1 MLRASVLIQ
10 GHLTTTALRR
20 YLASPIFLLL
30 RHPELPTDPIRW
42 GAGVGIVVGAA
53 AVAGIRLI
61 FGRWTRALAWGMGL
75 GVAAGL
81 VTMLALGLGALRN
94 SLFLAVS
101 VGLISTGLG
110 FVFALLES
118 RSTLWTRRLLA
129 PLSILPIIT
138 PAFVLGL
145 AMIYMFG
152 RRGFVTHTLLG
163 LSTNVFFGPL
173 GVGVAQV
180 LAFTPIAYLVL
191 VGVIHSLDV
200 SLEEAARTLRAD
212 RWTLFRTILW
222 PLMRPGLANAI
233 LLVMIESLADFGNPL
248 LLGGGVPFLPTE
260 IFYAIEGR
268 FDQHEAAVYG
278 VVLLV
283 ITLTIFFLQR
293 YWLGRRSYVTVTGK
307 PSGGRPTPLPLAT
320 DLVLTGVFLLF
331 TAVAALLYG
340 SILFGSFVKLW
351 GIDNTF
357 TLKNYQDLMSH
368 GVPVL
373 FDTMRLSLLAAIPS
387 AGFGV
392 PDRLPHLRHRFFGR
406 TALEFS
412 AMLSYAIPGTVMGI
426 GYILA
431 FNAGA
436 LQLTGTGLII
446 ILAFIFRGM
455 PVGIR
460 SGVAAL
466 TQLDPSLEEASST
479 LKAGTATTLR
489 RVVIPLIRSA
499 IITGL
504 IYSFVRAM
512 TAVSQVIF
520 LVSPGHDL
528 VTVLILSWAEYGTIG
543 RGAALST
550 LLILVLAACILP
562 AQWLSRRRP
571 IGVTAGAVSR
581 APEGGRPCRDSAS
594 VRGSTVTHRWTRR
607 SAASPRRDTTA
618 WRSRGSPASSSRRES
633 GGPAQASPRPRS
645 GLTASCIV
653 PATRRDLAHP
663 DPAIRADAVGYV
675 MDCLR
680 FAAEIGA
687 PLDADAAPRARPRL
701 APARTRAEE
710 WAWSVAGDAGRR
722 PRGGAAAA
730 SRSASSP

>member
-1 MLRASVLIQ
+1 MIAYRRATIGWSLLTLGGFALLPWRRVGKAFFAWSWDQTGLAQAATSWPVAVVGAAALAGLLIGLAGQERPWGGRALLGTSVAGFTLGLGQLLLDGHAFGLGALFGLFGLLSLAGIGLARLGWIRGGAFVAAGILWSVALIVVFILFPLGSMLQASVIIQ
-10 GHLTTTALRR
+10 GQVTLAGLAR
-20 YLASPIFLLL
+20 YLTSPIFILL

-42 GAGVGIVVGAA
+42 GILTGVGV
-53 AVAGIRLI
+53 
-61 FGRWTRALAWGMGL
+61 
-75 GVAAGL
+75 GVAALLGL
-81 VTMLALGLGALRN
+81 WAKTRRGRLAAAWGAGLGLGAGILTMLGLGLGALRN

-101 VGLISTGLG
+101 VGVISTALG

-118 RSTLWTRRLLA
+118 RSRLPTRRLLG

-152 RRGFVTHTLLG
+152 RRGFITHSLLG
-163 LSTNVFFGPL
+163 LSTNAFFGPL

-191 VGVIHSLDV
+191 TGVVHSLDV

-222 PLMRPGLANAI
+222 PLTRPGLANAI

-248 LLGGGVPFLPTE
+248 ILGGGVPFLPTE

-278 VVLLV
+278 LVLLA
-283 ITLTIFFLQR
+283 ITLSIFFLQR

-307 PSGGRPTPLPLAT
+307 PSGGHPTPLPLAA
-320 DLVLTGVFLLF
+320 DLVLTAIFLGF
-331 TAVAALLYG
+331 AAVAALLYG

-351 GIDNTF
+351 GIDHTF
-357 TLKNYQDLMSH
+357 TLQNYRDLLSH
-368 GVPVL
+368 GIPVL
-373 FDTMRLSLLAAIPS
+373 LDTMRLSLLAAVPS
-387 AGFGV
+387 AGLG
-392 PDRLPHLRHRFFGR
+392 LLIAYLTLRHRFPGR

-431 FNAGA
+431 FNTGA
-436 LQLTGTGLII
+436 FQLTGTALII
-446 ILAFIFRGM
+446 VLAFIFRAM

-460 SGVAAL
+460 SGIAAL
-466 TQLDPSLEEASST
+466 TQLDPCLEEASST
-479 LKAGTATTLR
+479 LRAGTATTLW
-489 RVVIPLIRSA
+489 RVVVPLIRSA
-499 IITGL
+499 IVTGL

-520 LVSPGHDL
+520 LISPGHDL

-550 LLILVLAACILP
+550 LLILVLAVCILP
-562 AQWLSRRRP
+562 AHWL
-571 IGVTAGAVSR
+571 
-581 APEGGRPCRDSAS
+581 
-594 VRGSTVTHRWTRR
+594 
-607 SAASPRRDTTA
+607 
-618 WRSRGSPASSSRRES
+618 
-633 GGPAQASPRPRS
+633 
-645 GLTASCIV
+645 
-653 PATRRDLAHP
+653 
-663 DPAIRADAVGYV
+663 
-675 MDCLR
+675 
-680 FAAEIGA
+680 
-687 PLDADAAPRARPRL
+687 
-701 APARTRAEE
+701 
-710 WAWSVAGDAGRR
+710 GRR
-722 PRGGAAAA
+722 QTVGL
-730 SRSASSP
+730 SAVA

>member
-1 MLRASVLIQ
+1 MTPYRRETIFWAALTLGAFALLPWERVGKDFLAWSWSSTGLALAPTAWPLASAGLAAALAVAVGACGRGTRRAGVALLAVSLAGAIAALYQFAAAGRAFGLGGLACLLGLLTLVGIGLAQAGFVRGGAFVAATILWTAGLIVIFILFPLLSMLKASVIIQ
-10 GHLTTTALRR
+10 GQLTTAGLRR
-20 YLASPIFLLL
+20 YLTSPIFLLL

-42 GAGVGIVVGAA
+42 GTGLGIAVGAA
-53 AVAGIRLI
+53 ALIGVRVAC
-61 FGRWTRALAWGMGL
+61 GRWTRALVWGIGA
-75 GVAAGL
+75 GSAAGVL
-81 VTMLALGLGALRN
+81 TMLALGLGALRN

-110 FVFALLES
+110 FIFALLES

-129 PLSILPIIT
+129 PFSILPIIT

-163 LSTNVFFGPL
+163 LSTNIFFGPL

-268 FDQHEAAVYG
+268 FDQQEAAVYG
-278 VVLLV
+278 LVLLV
-283 ITLTIFFLQR
+283 ITLTIFLLQR

-320 DLVLTGVFLLF
+320 DVVLTGVFLLF

-351 GIDNTF
+351 GINNTF
-357 TLKNYQDLMSH
+357 TLQNYRDLMSH

-373 FDTMRLSLLAAIPS
+373 LDTMRLSLLAAIP
-387 AGFGV
+387 AAVLGF
-392 PDRLPHLRHRFFGR
+392 LIAYLTLRHRFVGR

-489 RVVIPLIRSA
+489 RVVLPLVRSA
-499 IITGL
+499 IITGF

-528 VTVLILSWAEYGTIG
+528 VTVLILSWVGYGTIG

-550 LLILVLAACILP
+550 LLIVVLAACILP
-562 AQWLSRRRP
+562 AQWLARRRT
-571 IGVTAGAVSR
+571 IGVTAGA
-581 APEGGRPCRDSAS
+581 
-594 VRGSTVTHRWTRR
+594 
-607 SAASPRRDTTA
+607 
-618 WRSRGSPASSSRRES
+618 
-633 GGPAQASPRPRS
+633 
-645 GLTASCIV
+645 
-653 PATRRDLAHP
+653 
-663 DPAIRADAVGYV
+663 
-675 MDCLR
+675 
-680 FAAEIGA
+680 
-687 PLDADAAPRARPRL
+687 
-701 APARTRAEE
+701 
-710 WAWSVAGDAGRR
+710 
-722 PRGGAAAA
+722 
-730 SRSASSP
+730 

>member
-1 MLRASVLIQ
+1 MIAYRRETILWASVTLAAFALLPWERVGKAFLAWSWSSTGFTRIPTAWPFMAVGLAVALTALVGTCSRGSRPAGGALLAVSTFGFLAALYQMASVGRAFGMGSVFCLLGLLTLAGIGLAQAGYVRGGAFVAAAILWTAGLVAAFILFPLLSMLQASVVMQ
-10 GHLTTTALRR
+10 GQLTTAGLRR
-20 YLASPIFLLL
+20 YLTSPIFLLL
-30 RHPELPTDPIRW
+30 RHPELTTDPIRW
-42 GAGVGIVVGAA
+42 GTGVGIMGGLAA
-53 AVAGIRLI
+53 LVAVRWYS
-61 FGRWTRALAWGMGL
+61 GRWARAVVWGIGL
-75 GVAAGL
+75 GPGIGIL
-81 VTMLALGLGALRN
+81 TMLALGLGALRN

-101 VGLISTGLG
+101 VGVISTGLG
-110 FVFALLES
+110 FIFALLES
-118 RSTLWTRRLLA
+118 RSTLGTRRLLA
-129 PLSILPIIT
+129 PFSILPIIT

-278 VVLLV
+278 LVLLA
-283 ITLTIFFLQR
+283 ITLTIFVLQR

-307 PSGGRPTPLPLAT
+307 PSGGRPTPLPLAI

-331 TAVAALLYG
+331 AGVAALLYG
-340 SILFGSFVKLW
+340 SVLFGSFVKLW

-357 TLKNYQDLMSH
+357 TLQNYRDLMSH

-373 FDTMRLSLLAAIPS
+373 LDTMRLSLLAAVPS
-387 AGFGV
+387 AALGF
-392 PDRLPHLRHRFFGR
+392 LIAYLTLRHRFIGR

-436 LQLTGTGLII
+436 LQLTGTALII

-466 TQLDPSLEEASST
+466 TQLDVSLEEASST

-489 RVVIPLIRSA
+489 RVVLPLVRSA
-499 IITGL
+499 LVTGF

-528 VTVLILSWAEYGTIG
+528 VTVLILSWVGYGTIG

-550 LLILVLAACILP
+550 LLIVMLAACILP
-562 AQWLSRRRP
+562 AQWLGRRRS
-571 IGVTAGAVSR
+571 IDAAVS
-581 APEGGRPCRDSAS
+581 A
-594 VRGSTVTHRWTRR
+594 
-607 SAASPRRDTTA
+607 
-618 WRSRGSPASSSRRES
+618 
-633 GGPAQASPRPRS
+633 
-645 GLTASCIV
+645 
-653 PATRRDLAHP
+653 
-663 DPAIRADAVGYV
+663 
-675 MDCLR
+675 
-680 FAAEIGA
+680 
-687 PLDADAAPRARPRL
+687 
-701 APARTRAEE
+701 
-710 WAWSVAGDAGRR
+710 
-722 PRGGAAAA
+722 
-730 SRSASSP
+730 

>member
-1 MLRASVLIQ
+1 MLLFALAGTGGRVAGRLILALSGLGLLLGISHLLATGRAFGLGALISLAGLLSLAGIGLAQAGYVRGGAFVAGGILWSAALIVVFILFPLGTMLQAGIIIQ
-10 GHLTTTALRR
+10 GHLTLAGLAR
-20 YLASPIFLLL
+20 YLTSPIFLLL

-42 GAGVGIVVGAA
+42 GILAGTSVGILALAANWWRTRRVAIGLVWGGGLGCGAGVLV
-53 AVAGIRLI
+53 
-61 FGRWTRALAWGMGL
+61 ML
-75 GVAAGL
+75 G
-81 VTMLALGLGALRN
+81 LGLGALRN
-94 SLFLAVS
+94 SLFLAVI
-101 VGLISTGLG
+101 VGVVSTVLG
-110 FVFALLES
+110 FAFALLES
-118 RSTLWTRRLLA
+118 RSTLPTRRLLG
-129 PLSILPIIT
+129 PLSTLPIIT

-163 LSTNVFFGPL
+163 FSTNAFFGPL

-212 RWTLFRTILW
+212 RWTLFRTVLW
-222 PLMRPGLANAI
+222 PLTRPGLANAI

-268 FDQHEAAVYG
+268 FDQHEAAAYG
-278 VVLLV
+278 LVLLV

-307 PSGGRPTPLPLAT
+307 PSGGRPTPLPRAA
-320 DLVLTGVFLLF
+320 DFVLTGIFLLF
-331 TAVAALLYG
+331 AALAALLYG

-368 GVPVL
+368 GIPVL

-387 AGFGV
+387 AGLG
-392 PDRLPHLRHRFFGR
+392 LLIAYLTLRHRFFGR

-528 VTVLILSWAEYGTIG
+528 VTVLILSWAGYGTIG

-550 LLILVLAACILP
+550 LLIVVLAACILP
-562 AQWLSRRRP
+562 AQWLARRRS
-571 IGVTAGAVSR
+571 VDVVAGAS
-581 APEGGRPCRDSAS
+581 
-594 VRGSTVTHRWTRR
+594 
-607 SAASPRRDTTA
+607 
-618 WRSRGSPASSSRRES
+618 
-633 GGPAQASPRPRS
+633 
-645 GLTASCIV
+645 
-653 PATRRDLAHP
+653 
-663 DPAIRADAVGYV
+663 
-675 MDCLR
+675 
-680 FAAEIGA
+680 
-687 PLDADAAPRARPRL
+687 
-701 APARTRAEE
+701 
-710 WAWSVAGDAGRR
+710 
-722 PRGGAAAA
+722 
-730 SRSASSP
+730 

>member
-1 MLRASVLIQ
+1 MLQAGVVIQ
-10 GHLTTTALRR
+10 GHLTTAALRR
-20 YLASPIFLLL
+20 YLTSPIFLLL
-30 RHPELPTDPIRW
+30 RHPELTTDPIRW
-42 GAGVGIVVGAA
+42 GVGLGAA
-53 AVAGIRLI
+53 AGGVALLGARLVC
-61 FGRWTRALAWGMGL
+61 GRWARALVWGVGL
-75 GVAAGL
+75 GAAAGVL
-81 VTMLALGLGALRN
+81 TMLALGLGALRN
-94 SLFLAVS
+94 SLFLAVA
-101 VGLISTGLG
+101 VGVISTGLG

-118 RSTLWTRRLLA
+118 RSALWTRRLLA
-129 PLSILPIIT
+129 PFSILPIIT

-152 RRGFVTHTLLG
+152 RRGFITYTLFG

-278 VVLLV
+278 LVLLV
-283 ITLTIFFLQR
+283 ITLTIFVLQR

-307 PSGGRPTPLPLAT
+307 PSGGRPTPLPPAADLA
-320 DLVLTGVFLLF
+320 LTGVFLLF
-331 TAVAALLYG
+331 AAVTALLYG

-351 GIDNTF
+351 GINNTF
-357 TLKNYQDLMSH
+357 TLQNYQDLMSH

-373 FDTMRLSLLAAIPS
+373 LDTMQLSLLAAIPS
-387 AGFGV
+387 AVFGFLV
-392 PDRLPHLRHRFFGR
+392 AYLTLRHRFVGR

-412 AMLSYAIPGTVMGI
+412 ALLSYAIPGTVMGI

-446 ILAFIFRGM
+446 VLAFIFRGM

-489 RVVIPLIRSA
+489 RVVLPLVRSA
-499 IITGL
+499 LITGF

-528 VTVLILSWAEYGTIG
+528 VTVLILSWVGYGTIG

-550 LLILVLAACILP
+550 LLIVVLAACILP
-562 AQWLSRRRP
+562 AHWLANRQRFGR
-571 IGVTAGAVSR
+571 TAGM
-581 APEGGRPCRDSAS
+581 G
-594 VRGSTVTHRWTRR
+594 
-607 SAASPRRDTTA
+607 
-618 WRSRGSPASSSRRES
+618 
-633 GGPAQASPRPRS
+633 
-645 GLTASCIV
+645 
-653 PATRRDLAHP
+653 
-663 DPAIRADAVGYV
+663 
-675 MDCLR
+675 
-680 FAAEIGA
+680 
-687 PLDADAAPRARPRL
+687 
-701 APARTRAEE
+701 
-710 WAWSVAGDAGRR
+710 
-722 PRGGAAAA
+722 
-730 SRSASSP
+730 

>member
-1 MLRASVLIQ
+1 MTAYRRETIFWAALTLGAFALLPWERVGKAFLAWSWSATGLTLLPTAWSLLAVGLAAALAVPIGLCGQGKRSAGATLLVASTLGVLAGLYQLARAGRAFGLGGLVCLVGLLTLVGIGLAQAGYVRGGAFVAATILWTGGLVAIFILFPLLSMLQAGVVIQ
-10 GHLTTTALRR
+10 GHLTTAALRR
-20 YLASPIFLLL
+20 YLTSPIFLLL
-30 RHPELPTDPIRW
+30 RHPELTTDPIRW
-42 GAGVGIVVGAA
+42 GVGLGAA
-53 AVAGIRLI
+53 AGGVALFGARLVC
-61 FGRWTRALAWGMGL
+61 GRWARALVWGIGL
-75 GVAAGL
+75 GAAAGVL
-81 VTMLALGLGALRN
+81 TMLALGLGALRN
-94 SLFLAVS
+94 SLFLAVA
-101 VGLISTGLG
+101 VGVISTGLG

-129 PLSILPIIT
+129 PFSILPIIT

-152 RRGFVTHTLLG
+152 RRGFITYTLFG

-278 VVLLV
+278 LVLLV
-283 ITLTIFFLQR
+283 ITLTIFVLQR

-307 PSGGRPTPLPLAT
+307 PSAGRPTPLPPAADLA
-320 DLVLTGVFLLF
+320 LTGVFLLF
-331 TAVAALLYG
+331 AAVTALLYG

-351 GIDNTF
+351 GINNTF
-357 TLKNYQDLMSH
+357 TLQNYQDLMSH

-373 FDTMRLSLLAAIPS
+373 LDTMQLSLLAAIPS
-387 AGFGV
+387 AVFGFLV
-392 PDRLPHLRHRFFGR
+392 AYLTLRHRFVGR

-412 AMLSYAIPGTVMGI
+412 ALLSYAIPGTVMGI

-446 ILAFIFRGM
+446 VLAFIFRGM

-489 RVVIPLIRSA
+489 RVVLPLVRSA
-499 IITGL
+499 LITGF

-528 VTVLILSWAEYGTIG
+528 VTVLILSWVGYGTIG

-550 LLILVLAACILP
+550 LLIVVLAACILP
-562 AQWLSRRRP
+562 AHWLANRQRFGR
-571 IGVTAGAVSR
+571 TAGM
-581 APEGGRPCRDSAS
+581 G
-594 VRGSTVTHRWTRR
+594 
-607 SAASPRRDTTA
+607 
-618 WRSRGSPASSSRRES
+618 
-633 GGPAQASPRPRS
+633 
-645 GLTASCIV
+645 
-653 PATRRDLAHP
+653 
-663 DPAIRADAVGYV
+663 
-675 MDCLR
+675 
-680 FAAEIGA
+680 
-687 PLDADAAPRARPRL
+687 
-701 APARTRAEE
+701 
-710 WAWSVAGDAGRR
+710 
-722 PRGGAAAA
+722 
-730 SRSASSP
+730 

>member
-1 MLRASVLIQ
+1 MTAYRRETILWASLTLGAFALLPWERVGKAFLAWSWSSTALTRVSTAWPLVAVGLAAALAVLVGTWGRGGRTAGAMLLTVSTLGVLGALYQIATAGRAFGLGGFVCLLGLLTLVGIGLAQAGFVRGGAFVAAAILWTAGLIAIFILFPLLSMLQASVITK
-10 GHLTTTALRR
+10 GHLTTAGLQR
-20 YLASPIFLLL
+20 YLTSPIFLLL

-42 GAGVGIVVGAA
+42 GTGVGIVIGATA
-53 AVAGIRLI
+53 LVGIRL
-61 FGRWTRALAWGMGL
+61 FFARWTRALAWGIGL

-81 VTMLALGLGALRN
+81 LTMLALGLGALRN

-110 FVFALLES
+110 FIFALLES

-129 PLSILPIIT
+129 PFSILPIIT

-248 LLGGGVPFLPTE
+248 LLGGGAPFLPTE

-268 FDQHEAAVYG
+268 FDQQEAAVYG
-278 VVLLV
+278 LVLLV
-283 ITLTIFFLQR
+283 ITLTIFVLQR
-293 YWLGRRSYVTVTGK
+293 YWLGKRSYVTVTGK
-307 PSGGRPTPLPLAT
+307 PSGGRPTPLPLAA

-351 GIDNTF
+351 GINNAF
-357 TLKNYQDLMSH
+357 TLQNYRDLMSH

-373 FDTMRLSLLAAIPS
+373 FDTMRLSLMAAIPS
-387 AGFGV
+387 AVLGF
-392 PDRLPHLRHRFFGR
+392 LIAYLTLRHRFVGR

-412 AMLSYAIPGTVMGI
+412 AMLSYAIPGTVMGV

-431 FNAGA
+431 FNTGA
-436 LQLTGTGLII
+436 LQLTGSAAII
-446 ILAFIFRGM
+446 VLAFVFRGM

-460 SGVAAL
+460 SGIAAL
-466 TQLDPSLEEASST
+466 TQLDPCLEEASAT
-479 LKAGTATTLR
+479 LRGGTGVTLR
-489 RVVIPLIRSA
+489 RVVIPLVRSA
-499 IITGL
+499 LLTGL
-504 IYSFVRAM
+504 LYSFVRAM

-550 LLILVLAACILP
+550 LLIVVLAVCILP
-562 AQWLSRRRP
+562 AHWLGQRR
-571 IGVTAGAVSR
+571 A
-581 APEGGRPCRDSAS
+581 SA
-594 VRGSTVTHRWTRR
+594 
-607 SAASPRRDTTA
+607 
-618 WRSRGSPASSSRRES
+618 
-633 GGPAQASPRPRS
+633 GPALS
-645 GLTASCIV
+645 
-653 PATRRDLAHP
+653 
-663 DPAIRADAVGYV
+663 
-675 MDCLR
+675 
-680 FAAEIGA
+680 
-687 PLDADAAPRARPRL
+687 
-701 APARTRAEE
+701 
-710 WAWSVAGDAGRR
+710 
-722 PRGGAAAA
+722 
-730 SRSASSP
+730 

>member
-1 MLRASVLIQ
+1 MTAYRRETILWASLTLGAFALLPWERVGKAFLAWSWSSAALTRVPTAWPLFAVGLAAAFAVVVGACGGGSRSAGGGLLAVSTLGVLAALYQMATAGRAFGLGGFLCLLGLLTLAGIGLAQAGHVRGGAFVAGAILWTAGLVAVFIIFPLLSMLQASVIMQ
-10 GHLTTTALRR
+10 GQLTTAGLRR
-20 YLASPIFLLL
+20 YLTSPIFLLL
-30 RHPELPTDPIRW
+30 RHPELTTDPIRW
-42 GAGVGIVVGAA
+42 GTGTAITVGLAA
-53 AVAGIRLI
+53 FAGIGWLSRQ
-61 FGRWTRALAWGMGL
+61 WARALTWGMGL
-75 GVAAGL
+75 GVAIGL
-81 VTMLALGLGALRN
+81 LTMLALGLGALRN

-101 VGLISTGLG
+101 VGAISTGLG
-110 FVFALLES
+110 FIFALLES

-129 PLSILPIIT
+129 PFSILPIIT

-278 VVLLV
+278 LVLLA
-283 ITLTIFFLQR
+283 ITLTIFVLQR

-307 PSGGRPTPLPLAT
+307 PSGGRPTPLPLAI

-331 TAVAALLYG
+331 ASVAALLYG
-340 SILFGSFVKLW
+340 SVLFGSFVKLW

-357 TLKNYQDLMSH
+357 TLQNYRDLMSH

-373 FDTMRLSLLAAIPS
+373 LDTMRLSLLAAVPS
-387 AGFGV
+387 AALGF
-392 PDRLPHLRHRFFGR
+392 LIAYLTLRHRFIGR

-436 LQLTGTGLII
+436 LQLTGTALII

-466 TQLDPSLEEASST
+466 TQLDASLEEASST
-479 LKAGTATTLR
+479 LKAGTATTLW
-489 RVVIPLIRSA
+489 RVVLPLVRSA
-499 IITGL
+499 LVTGF

-528 VTVLILSWAEYGTIG
+528 VTVLILSWVGYGTIG

-550 LLILVLAACILP
+550 LLIVVLATCILP
-562 AQWLSRRRP
+562 AQWLARRRS
-571 IGVTAGAVSR
+571 IDAAVS
-581 APEGGRPCRDSAS
+581 A
-594 VRGSTVTHRWTRR
+594 
-607 SAASPRRDTTA
+607 
-618 WRSRGSPASSSRRES
+618 
-633 GGPAQASPRPRS
+633 
-645 GLTASCIV
+645 
-653 PATRRDLAHP
+653 
-663 DPAIRADAVGYV
+663 
-675 MDCLR
+675 
-680 FAAEIGA
+680 
-687 PLDADAAPRARPRL
+687 
-701 APARTRAEE
+701 
-710 WAWSVAGDAGRR
+710 
-722 PRGGAAAA
+722 
-730 SRSASSP
+730 

>member
-1 MLRASVLIQ
+1 
-10 GHLTTTALRR
+10 
-20 YLASPIFLLL
+20 
-30 RHPELPTDPIRW
+30 
-42 GAGVGIVVGAA
+42 
-53 AVAGIRLI
+53 
-61 FGRWTRALAWGMGL
+61 
-75 GVAAGL
+75 
-81 VTMLALGLGALRN
+81 MLALGLGALRN
-94 SLFLAVS
+94 SLFLAVI
-101 VGLISTGLG
+101 VGAISTSLG
-110 FVFALLES
+110 FAFALLES
-118 RSTLWTRRLLA
+118 RSRLWTRRLLG

-152 RRGFVTHTLLG
+152 RRGFITHTLLG
-163 LSTNVFFGPL
+163 LSTNAFFGPL

-191 VGVIHSLDV
+191 VGVIRSMDV
-200 SLEEAARTLRAD
+200 SLEEAAQTLRAG

-248 LLGGGVPFLPTE
+248 ILGGGAPFLPTE

-268 FDQHEAAVYG
+268 FDQREAATYG
-278 VVLLV
+278 LVLLL

-307 PSGGRPTPLPLAT
+307 PSGGQPTPLPLGV
-320 DLVLTGVFLLF
+320 DLLLTGVFLTFALL
-331 TAVAALLYG
+331 AALLYG
-340 SILFGSFVKLW
+340 SIFFGSFVKLW
-351 GIDNTF
+351 GIDHTF
-357 TLKNYQDLMSH
+357 TLKNYRDLLSH
-368 GVPVL
+368 GIPVL
-373 FDTMRLSLLAAIPS
+373 LDTMRLSALAAFPS
-387 AGFGV
+387 AGLGF
-392 PDRLPHLRHRFFGR
+392 LIAYLTLRHRFFGR

-436 LQLTGTGLII
+436 LQLTGTAAII
-446 ILAFIFRGM
+446 VLAFIFRGM

-460 SGVAAL
+460 SGIAAL
-466 TQLDPSLEEASST
+466 TQLDPSLEEASTT

-489 RVVIPLIRSA
+489 RVVVPLIRSA
-499 IITGL
+499 ILTGL

-562 AQWLSRRRP
+562 AHWLGRRRMV
-571 IGVTAGAVSR
+571 GV
-581 APEGGRPCRDSAS
+581 E
-594 VRGSTVTHRWTRR
+594 
-607 SAASPRRDTTA
+607 
-618 WRSRGSPASSSRRES
+618 
-633 GGPAQASPRPRS
+633 
-645 GLTASCIV
+645 
-653 PATRRDLAHP
+653 
-663 DPAIRADAVGYV
+663 
-675 MDCLR
+675 
-680 FAAEIGA
+680 
-687 PLDADAAPRARPRL
+687 
-701 APARTRAEE
+701 
-710 WAWSVAGDAGRR
+710 
-722 PRGGAAAA
+722 AAAT
-730 SRSASSP
+730 

>member
-1 MLRASVLIQ
+1 MSAYRRETVVWSLLTLGAFAVLPWERVGKAFFALSWPQTGLGQIPSHWSLALVGLAACLTIALAVGGSSSRRVGRLILALATLGILASLFQLLTAGRAFGLGAMVSLFGLLTLAGIGLAQAGYLRGGAFVGAGILWAAGLVILFILFPLITMLQASIVIQ
-10 GHLTTTALRR
+10 GHLTAAGLLR
-20 YLASPIFLLL
+20 YLRSPIFLLL
-30 RHPELPTDPIRW
+30 RHPELPLDPIRW
-42 GAGVGIVVGAA
+42 GADAGIVAGVLTLALCWRMTRRIAACLKWGVGVGVGA
-53 AVAGIRLI
+53 
-61 FGRWTRALAWGMGL
+61 GL
-75 GVAAGL
+75 L
-81 VTMLALGLGALRN
+81 TMLALGLGALRN
-94 SLFLAVS
+94 SLFLAVI
-101 VGLISTGLG
+101 VGAISTSLG
-110 FVFALLES
+110 FAFALLES
-118 RSTLWTRRLLA
+118 RSRLWTRHLLG

-152 RRGFVTHTLLG
+152 RRGFITHTLLG
-163 LSTNVFFGPL
+163 LSTNAFFGPL

-191 VGVIHSLDV
+191 VGVIRSMDV
-200 SLEEAARTLRAD
+200 SLEEAAQTLRAD

-268 FDQHEAAVYG
+268 FDQHEAATYG
-278 VVLLV
+278 LILLM

-307 PSGGRPTPLPLAT
+307 PSGAQPTPLPLGA
-320 DLVLTGVFLLF
+320 DLLLTGVFLAFAL
-331 TAVAALLYG
+331 VAMLLYG
-340 SILFGSFVKLW
+340 SIFFGSFVKLW
-351 GIDNTF
+351 GIDHTF
-357 TLKNYQDLMSH
+357 TLKNYRDLLSH

-373 FDTMRLSLLAAIPS
+373 LDTMRLSALAAFPS
-387 AGFGV
+387 AGLGF
-392 PDRLPHLRHRFFGR
+392 LIAYLTLRHRFFGR

-436 LQLTGTGLII
+436 LQLTGTGAII
-446 ILAFIFRGM
+446 VLAFIFRGM

-460 SGVAAL
+460 SGIAAL
-466 TQLDPSLEEASST
+466 SQLDPSLEEVSTT

-489 RVVIPLIRSA
+489 RVVVPLIRSA
-499 IITGL
+499 ILTGL

-562 AQWLSRRRP
+562 AHWLGRRREV
-571 IGVTAGAVSR
+571 GV
-581 APEGGRPCRDSAS
+581 E
-594 VRGSTVTHRWTRR
+594 
-607 SAASPRRDTTA
+607 
-618 WRSRGSPASSSRRES
+618 
-633 GGPAQASPRPRS
+633 
-645 GLTASCIV
+645 
-653 PATRRDLAHP
+653 
-663 DPAIRADAVGYV
+663 
-675 MDCLR
+675 
-680 FAAEIGA
+680 
-687 PLDADAAPRARPRL
+687 
-701 APARTRAEE
+701 
-710 WAWSVAGDAGRR
+710 
-722 PRGGAAAA
+722 AAAI
-730 SRSASSP
+730 

>member
-1 MLRASVLIQ
+1 MSAYRRETIAWSLLTLGGFALLPWERVGKAFLALSWSRTALGQVSSHWPLAVVGVAACLAIALALGGAASRGTGRMILALSVLGLLAGLIQLFTTGRAFGLGAMASLFGLLSLAGIGLAQAGFLRGGAFVGAGVLWAAGLVTVFILFPLLTMLQASVVIQ
-10 GHLTTTALRR
+10 GSLTASGLLR
-20 YLASPIFLLL
+20 YLRSPIFLLL
-30 RHPELPTDPIRW
+30 RHPELPMDPLRWGTGLGVAAGLTSAAMVWGITRHVGRCLRW
-42 GAGVGIVVGAA
+42 GAGVGIG
-53 AVAGIRLI
+53 
-61 FGRWTRALAWGMGL
+61 
-75 GVAAGL
+75 AGL
-81 VTMLALGLGALRN
+81 LTLLALSLGALRN
-94 SLFLAVS
+94 SLFLAIL
-101 VGLISTGLG
+101 VGVVSTGLG
-110 FVFALLES
+110 FAFALLES
-118 RSTLWTRRLLA
+118 RSRLWTRHLLG

-152 RRGFVTHTLLG
+152 RRGFITHTLLG
-163 LSTNVFFGPL
+163 LSTNAFFGPL
-173 GVGVAQV
+173 GVGVAQI

-191 VGVIHSLDV
+191 VGVIHAMDV
-200 SLEEAARTLRAD
+200 SLEEAAQTLRAD

-222 PLMRPGLANAI
+222 PLMRPGLANAM

-248 LLGGGVPFLPTE
+248 LLGGGTPFLPTE

-268 FDQHEAAVYG
+268 FDQHEAATYG
-278 VVLLV
+278 LVLLA
-283 ITLTIFFLQR
+283 ITLNIFILQR

-307 PSGGRPTPLPLAT
+307 PSGGRPTPLPLAP
-320 DLVLTGVFLLF
+320 DLVLTGLFLLF
-331 TAVAALLYG
+331 ASVAALLYG
-340 SILFGSFVKLW
+340 SILFGGFVKLW
-351 GIDNTF
+351 GIDHTF
-357 TLKNYQDLMSH
+357 TLQNYRDLMSH

-373 FDTMRLSLLAAIPS
+373 LDTMRLSALAAFPS
-387 AGFGV
+387 AGLGF
-392 PDRLPHLRHRFFGR
+392 LIAYLTLRHRFVGR

-436 LQLTGTGLII
+436 LHLTGTAAII
-446 ILAFIFRGM
+446 VLAFIFRGM

-466 TQLDPSLEEASST
+466 AQLDPALEEVSAT

-489 RVVIPLIRSA
+489 RVVVPLIRSA

-562 AQWLSRRRP
+562 THWLGRRRL
-571 IGVTAGAVSR
+571 
-581 APEGGRPCRDSAS
+581 
-594 VRGSTVTHRWTRR
+594 VRV
-607 SAASPRRDTTA
+607 
-618 WRSRGSPASSSRRES
+618 E
-633 GGPAQASPRPRS
+633 
-645 GLTASCIV
+645 
-653 PATRRDLAHP
+653 
-663 DPAIRADAVGYV
+663 
-675 MDCLR
+675 
-680 FAAEIGA
+680 
-687 PLDADAAPRARPRL
+687 
-701 APARTRAEE
+701 APAN
-710 WAWSVAGDAGRR
+710 
-722 PRGGAAAA
+722 
-730 SRSASSP
+730 

>member
-1 MLRASVLIQ
+1 MTTYRRETIAWGLLTLGGFACLPWARIGKAFFAFAWQETGLGQTPTQWPLAGVGLAALLALLVALGRVSDRVAGRLILALSGLGFVLGLSHLIMTGRAFGLGGLVSLCGLLTLAGIGLAQAGYVRGGPFVAAAILWSAGLIVAFILFPLLSMLQAGIIIQ
-10 GHLTTTALRR
+10 GQLSTAALRR
-20 YLASPIFLLL
+20 YLTSPIFLLL
-30 RHPELPTDPIRW
+30 RHPQLPTDPIRW
-42 GAGVGIVVGAA
+42 GVGVGALVGAGTLLG
-53 AVAGIRLI
+53 VRLA
-61 FGRWTRALAWGMGL
+61 FGRWMRALTWGIGL
-75 GVAAGL
+75 GVAACL
-81 VTMLALGLGALRN
+81 LTILALGLGALRN

-101 VGLISTGLG
+101 VGVISTGLG
-110 FVFALLES
+110 FTFALLES

-163 LSTNVFFGPL
+163 LSTNAFFGPL

-200 SLEEAARTLRAD
+200 SLEEAAQTLRAD

-248 LLGGGVPFLPTE
+248 ILGGGVPFLPTE

-278 VVLLV
+278 LVLLT

-307 PSGGRPTPLPLAT
+307 PSGGHPTSLPLAA
-320 DLVLTGVFLLF
+320 DLALTGVFLCF

-357 TLKNYQDLMSH
+357 TLKNYQDLVSH
-368 GVPVL
+368 GIPVL
-373 FDTMRLSLLAAIPS
+373 LDTMRLSVLAAFPS
-387 AGFGV
+387 AGLGFV
-392 PDRLPHLRHRFFGR
+392 IAYLTLRHRFVGR
-406 TALEFS
+406 TTLEFS

-431 FNAGA
+431 FNRGA
-436 LQLTGTGLII
+436 FQLTGTAAII
-446 ILAFIFRGM
+446 VLAFIFRAM

-460 SGVAAL
+460 SGIAAL
-466 TQLDPSLEEASST
+466 SQLDPSLEEVSAT

-499 IITGL
+499 LLTGL

-528 VTVLILSWAEYGTIG
+528 VTVQILSWVEYGTIG

-550 LLILVLAACILP
+550 LLILVLAVCILP
-562 AQWLSRRRP
+562 AHWLGRRS
-571 IGVTAGAVSR
+571 AVSR
-581 APEGGRPCRDSAS
+581 
-594 VRGSTVTHRWTRR
+594 
-607 SAASPRRDTTA
+607 
-618 WRSRGSPASSSRRES
+618 
-633 GGPAQASPRPRS
+633 
-645 GLTASCIV
+645 
-653 PATRRDLAHP
+653 LAG
-663 DPAIRADAVGYV
+663 V
-675 MDCLR
+675 
-680 FAAEIGA
+680 
-687 PLDADAAPRARPRL
+687 
-701 APARTRAEE
+701 
-710 WAWSVAGDAGRR
+710 
-722 PRGGAAAA
+722 
-730 SRSASSP
+730 

>member
-1 MLRASVLIQ
+1 MTAYRRETILWASLTLGAFVLLPWERVGKAFLAWSWSSTALTRVPTARPLVAVGLAAAISVLVGTWGRGSRMAGGTLLAVSTLGVLAALYQMATAGRAFGLGGFVCLLGLLTLAGIGLAQAGYVRGGAFVAAVILWTAGLIAIFILFPLLSMLQASVITQ
-10 GHLTTTALRR
+10 GHLTTAGLQR
-20 YLASPIFLLL
+20 YLTSPIFLLL

-42 GAGVGIVVGAA
+42 GTGVGIVVGATA
-53 AVAGIRLI
+53 LVGIRLI
-61 FGRWTRALAWGMGL
+61 FARWTRALAWGIGL

-81 VTMLALGLGALRN
+81 LTMLALGLGALRN

-110 FVFALLES
+110 FIFALLES

-129 PLSILPIIT
+129 PFSILPIIT

-222 PLMRPGLANAI
+222 PLMRPGLANAL

-248 LLGGGVPFLPTE
+248 LLGGGAPFLPTE

-268 FDQHEAAVYG
+268 FDQQEAAVYG
-278 VVLLV
+278 LVLLV
-283 ITLTIFFLQR
+283 ITLTIFVLQR

-320 DLVLTGVFLLF
+320 DLALTGVFLLF

-351 GIDNTF
+351 GINNTF
-357 TLKNYQDLMSH
+357 TLQNYQDLMSH

-387 AGFGV
+387 AVLGF
-392 PDRLPHLRHRFFGR
+392 LIAYLTLRHRFVGR
-406 TALEFS
+406 TVLEFS

-489 RVVIPLIRSA
+489 RVVLPLVRSA
-499 IITGL
+499 LITGF

-528 VTVLILSWAEYGTIG
+528 VTVLILSWVGYGTIG

-562 AQWLSRRRP
+562 AQWLARRRT
-571 IGVTAGAVSR
+571 IGVTAR
-581 APEGGRPCRDSAS
+581 A
-594 VRGSTVTHRWTRR
+594 
-607 SAASPRRDTTA
+607 
-618 WRSRGSPASSSRRES
+618 
-633 GGPAQASPRPRS
+633 
-645 GLTASCIV
+645 
-653 PATRRDLAHP
+653 
-663 DPAIRADAVGYV
+663 
-675 MDCLR
+675 
-680 FAAEIGA
+680 
-687 PLDADAAPRARPRL
+687 
-701 APARTRAEE
+701 
-710 WAWSVAGDAGRR
+710 
-722 PRGGAAAA
+722 
-730 SRSASSP
+730 

>member
-1 MLRASVLIQ
+1 MTAYRRETILWASLTLGAFALLPWERVGKAFLAWSWSSTGLTRIPTAWPLVAVGLAASLAVFVGLCSQGSRRAGGLLLAISTLGILAGLYQMATAGRAFGLGGFVSLFGLLTLVGIGLAQAGYVRGGAFVAATILWTAGLIAIFILLPLLSMLQASVFIQ
-10 GHLTTTALRR
+10 GHLTTAGLRR
-20 YLASPIFLLL
+20 YLTSPIFLLL
-30 RHPELPTDPIRW
+30 RHPELSTDPIHW
-42 GAGVGIVVGAA
+42 GIGVGGFVGVTALLGVRL
-53 AVAGIRLI
+53 AVR
-61 FGRWTRALAWGMGL
+61 RWTPALAWGIGL
-75 GVAAGL
+75 GMGASL
-81 VTMLALGLGALRN
+81 LTMLALGLGALRN

-110 FVFALLES
+110 FIFALLES
-118 RSTLWTRRLLA
+118 RSTLWTRQLLA
-129 PLSILPIIT
+129 PFSILPIIT

-152 RRGFVTHTLLG
+152 RRGFITHSLLG
-163 LSTNVFFGPL
+163 LSTNAFFGPL

-222 PLMRPGLANAI
+222 PLMRPGLANAM

-248 LLGGGVPFLPTE
+248 ILGGGVPFLPTE

-278 VVLLV
+278 LVLLV

-307 PSGGRPTPLPLAT
+307 PSGGRPTPLPLAS
-320 DLVLTGVFLLF
+320 DLILTCVFLLF

-340 SILFGSFVKLW
+340 SILFGSFVNLW

-368 GVPVL
+368 GIPVL
-373 FDTMRLSLLAAIPS
+373 LDTMRLSLLAAIPS
-387 AGFGV
+387 ALLGF
-392 PDRLPHLRHRFFGR
+392 LIAYLTLRQRFVGR

-412 AMLSYAIPGTVMGI
+412 ALLSYAIPGTVMGI
-426 GYILA
+426 GYIMA

-446 ILAFIFRGM
+446 VLAFIFRGM

-460 SGVAAL
+460 CGVAAL
-466 TQLDPSLEEASST
+466 TQLDPSLEEASFT
-479 LKAGTATTLR
+479 LKAGTVTTLR
-489 RVVIPLIRSA
+489 RVVIPLVRSA
-499 IITGL
+499 LMTGL

-512 TAVSQVIF
+512 TAVSQVVF
-520 LVSPGHDL
+520 LVSPGYNL

-550 LLILVLAACILP
+550 LLIAVLAACILP
-562 AQWLSRRRP
+562 AQWLARRQP
-571 IGVTAGAVSR
+571 VNVSAG
-581 APEGGRPCRDSAS
+581 G
-594 VRGSTVTHRWTRR
+594 
-607 SAASPRRDTTA
+607 
-618 WRSRGSPASSSRRES
+618 
-633 GGPAQASPRPRS
+633 
-645 GLTASCIV
+645 
-653 PATRRDLAHP
+653 
-663 DPAIRADAVGYV
+663 
-675 MDCLR
+675 
-680 FAAEIGA
+680 
-687 PLDADAAPRARPRL
+687 
-701 APARTRAEE
+701 
-710 WAWSVAGDAGRR
+710 
-722 PRGGAAAA
+722 
-730 SRSASSP
+730 

>member
-1 MLRASVLIQ
+1 MTAYRRETIAWGLLTLGGFACLPWERVGKAFFALSWPYTGLARVSTAWPLAVVGLAVAATIALGAAGSGSRWAGRVVLATAGVGVAATLYHLVSAGKPFGLGALLCLAGLLALVGIGLAQAGYIRGGAFVAGGILWSAGLVIVFILLPLGIMLQASVLIQ
-10 GHLTTTALRR
+10 GHLTLAGLAR
-20 YLASPIFLLL
+20 YLTSPIFLLV
-30 RHPELPTDPIRW
+30 RHPELPHDPVRW
-42 GAGVGIVVGAA
+42 GLLVGAGTAVLALLVGCQRTRRLGVG
-53 AVAGIRLI
+53 
-61 FGRWTRALAWGMGL
+61 LAWGL
-75 GVAAGL
+75 GTGCAAGVL
-81 VTMLALGLGALRN
+81 VMLALGLGALRN
-94 SLFLAVS
+94 SLFLAVL
-101 VGLISTGLG
+101 VGLVSTALG
-110 FVFALLES
+110 FAFALLES
-118 RSTLWTRRLLA
+118 RSTLPTRRLLA

-191 VGVIHSLDV
+191 VGVIHSLDA

-212 RWTLFRTILW
+212 RVTLFRTIVW
-222 PLMRPGLANAI
+222 PLMRPGLANAL

-248 LLGGGVPFLPTE
+248 ILGGGVPFLPTE

-268 FDQHEAAVYG
+268 FDQHEAAAYG
-278 VVLLV
+278 LVLLA
-283 ITLTIFFLQR
+283 ITLTIFYLQR

-307 PSGGRPTPLPLAT
+307 PSSGHPTPLPHGVDLA
-320 DLVLTGVFLLF
+320 LTAVFLAFAAL
-331 TAVAALLYG
+331 AALLYG
-340 SILFGSFVKLW
+340 SVLFGSFVKLW

-357 TLKNYQDLMSH
+357 TLKNYQDLQSH
-368 GVPVL
+368 GIPVL
-373 FDTMRLSLLAAIPS
+373 LHTMGLSALAAFPS
-387 AGFGV
+387 AGLGF
-392 PDRLPHLRHRFFGR
+392 LIAYLTLRHRFVGR
-406 TALEFS
+406 TMLEFS

-446 ILAFIFRGM
+446 ILAFVFRGM

-466 TQLDPSLEEASST
+466 TQLDPCLEEASAT
-479 LKAGTATTLR
+479 LKAGTTTTLR
-489 RVVIPLIRSA
+489 RVVVPLIRSA
-499 IITGL
+499 ILTGL

-562 AQWLSRRRP
+562 AQWLSRRQHV
-571 IGVTAGAVSR
+571 GQAAGM
-581 APEGGRPCRDSAS
+581 G
-594 VRGSTVTHRWTRR
+594 
-607 SAASPRRDTTA
+607 
-618 WRSRGSPASSSRRES
+618 
-633 GGPAQASPRPRS
+633 
-645 GLTASCIV
+645 
-653 PATRRDLAHP
+653 
-663 DPAIRADAVGYV
+663 
-675 MDCLR
+675 
-680 FAAEIGA
+680 
-687 PLDADAAPRARPRL
+687 
-701 APARTRAEE
+701 
-710 WAWSVAGDAGRR
+710 
-722 PRGGAAAA
+722 
-730 SRSASSP
+730 

>member
-1 MLRASVLIQ
+1 MTAYRRETILWASLTLGAFALLPWERVGKAFLAWSWSSTGLTHVPTAQPLAAVGLAGALAVLVGSCGRGSRRAGAALLAVSLFGVLAALYQVATAGRAFGLGSLVCLLGLLTLAGIGLAQSGYVRGSAFVAAAILWTAGLISIFILFPLLSMLQASIFIQ
-10 GHLTTTALRR
+10 GHLTTAGLRR

-30 RHPELPTDPIRW
+30 RHPELATDPIRY
-42 GAGVGIVVGAA
+42 GTGVGIFVSVA
-53 AVAGIRLI
+53 AVGGIGLI
-61 FGRWTRALAWGMGL
+61 AGRWLRAVAWGIGL
-75 GVAAGL
+75 GVASGL

-110 FVFALLES
+110 FIFALLES

-152 RRGFVTHTLLG
+152 RRGFITHTLFG

-191 VGVIHSLDV
+191 VGVIHALDV

-268 FDQHEAAVYG
+268 FDQQEAAVYG
-278 VVLLV
+278 LVLLV

-307 PSGGRPTPLPLAT
+307 PSGGRPTALPLAI
-320 DLVLTGVFLLF
+320 DLLFTSVFLLF

-357 TLKNYQDLMSH
+357 TLQNYQDLLSH

-373 FDTMRLSLLAAIPS
+373 FDTIRLSLLAAVPS
-387 AGFGV
+387 AVLGF
-392 PDRLPHLRHRFFGR
+392 LIAYLTLRHRFFGR

-446 ILAFIFRGM
+446 ILAFVFRGM

-489 RVVIPLIRSA
+489 RVVLPLVQSA
-499 IITGL
+499 IVTGF

-528 VTVLILSWAEYGTIG
+528 VTILILSWVGYGTIG

-550 LLILVLAACILP
+550 LLIVVLAACILP
-562 AQWLSRRRP
+562 AQWLARRRSP
-571 IGVTAGAVSR
+571 DVAAR
-581 APEGGRPCRDSAS
+581 A
-594 VRGSTVTHRWTRR
+594 
-607 SAASPRRDTTA
+607 
-618 WRSRGSPASSSRRES
+618 
-633 GGPAQASPRPRS
+633 
-645 GLTASCIV
+645 
-653 PATRRDLAHP
+653 
-663 DPAIRADAVGYV
+663 
-675 MDCLR
+675 
-680 FAAEIGA
+680 
-687 PLDADAAPRARPRL
+687 
-701 APARTRAEE
+701 
-710 WAWSVAGDAGRR
+710 
-722 PRGGAAAA
+722 
-730 SRSASSP
+730 

>member
-1 MLRASVLIQ
+1 MTTYRRVTIGWSLLTLGGFAFLPWVRVGKVFFAFAWAETGLAQVWTHWPLAFIALAALAACLLAARRETGRAAGLSILLLAAGAAVVGMVHLFVAGRAFGLGALVSFFGLLSLAGIGLAQVGCVRGGAFVGAAVLWSSSLVAAFILFPLVTMLQWSVIVQ
-10 GHLTTTALRR
+10 GRLSLAGLAKYLT
-20 YLASPIFLLL
+20 SPIFLLL
-30 RHPELPTDPIRW
+30 RHPELPADPVHW
-42 GAGVGIVVGAA
+42 GVGVGAVTSVLA
-53 AVAGIRLI
+53 I
-61 FGRWTRALAWGMGL
+61 TLAWWRTRRVAPCVRSGFGYGTGVGL
-75 GVAAGL
+75 L
-81 VTMLALGLGALRN
+81 VMMALGMGALRN
-94 SLFLAVS
+94 SVFLAVT
-101 VGLISTGLG
+101 VGAVSTSLG
-110 FVFALLES
+110 SAFALLES
-118 RSTLWTRRLLA
+118 RSTLPTRRLLA

-180 LAFTPIAYLVL
+180 LAFTPIAYLVV
-191 VGVIHSLDV
+191 VGVIHSLDT

-212 RWTLFRTILW
+212 RWTLFRTIVW
-222 PLMRPGLANAI
+222 PLMRPGMANAI

-248 LLGGGVPFLPTE
+248 LLGGGAPFLPTE

-268 FDQHEAAVYG
+268 FDQHEAATYG
-278 VVLLV
+278 LILLL

-307 PSGGRPTPLPLAT
+307 PSGGRHTPLPFAV
-320 DLVLTGVFLLF
+320 DVALTGVFLCFAAL
-331 TAVAALLYG
+331 AALLYG

-351 GIDNTF
+351 GIDHTF
-357 TLKNYQDLMSH
+357 TLKNYQDLVSH
-368 GVPVL
+368 GIPVL
-373 FDTMRLSLLAAIPS
+373 LDTMGLSALAAVPS
-387 AGFGV
+387 AGLGF
-392 PDRLPHLRHRFFGR
+392 LIAYLTLRHRFVGR

-431 FNAGA
+431 FNVGG
-436 LQLTGTGLII
+436 LQLTGTGVII

-466 TQLDPSLEEASST
+466 SQLDPSLEEASAT

-489 RVVIPLIRSA
+489 RVVAPLIAPA
-499 IITGL
+499 IMTGL

-562 AQWLSRRRP
+562 AQWLSRRQWV
-571 IGVTAGAVSR
+571 GV
-581 APEGGRPCRDSAS
+581 
-594 VRGSTVTHRWTRR
+594 
-607 SAASPRRDTTA
+607 SAAT
-618 WRSRGSPASSSRRES
+618 
-633 GGPAQASPRPRS
+633 
-645 GLTASCIV
+645 
-653 PATRRDLAHP
+653 
-663 DPAIRADAVGYV
+663 
-675 MDCLR
+675 
-680 FAAEIGA
+680 
-687 PLDADAAPRARPRL
+687 
-701 APARTRAEE
+701 
-710 WAWSVAGDAGRR
+710 
-722 PRGGAAAA
+722 
-730 SRSASSP
+730 

>member
-1 MLRASVLIQ
+1 MTAYRRETIAWGLLTLGGFACLPWERVGKAFFALSWPHTGLARASTAWPLAVVGLAVAATIALGAAASGSRRAGRVVLATAGLGVAATLYHLVSAGKPFGLGALLCLAGLLALAGIGLAQAGYIRGGAFVAGGILWSAGLVIVFILLPLGIVLQASVLIQ
-10 GHLTTTALRR
+10 GHLTLASLTR
-20 YLASPIFLLL
+20 YLTSPIFLLV
-30 RHPELPTDPIRW
+30 RHPELPHDPIRW
-42 GAGVGIVVGAA
+42 GLLVGAGT
-53 AVAGIRLI
+53 AVLALLVGCLRTRRLRV
-61 FGRWTRALAWGMGL
+61 GLAWGL
-75 GVAAGL
+75 GAGCGVGVL
-81 VTMLALGLGALRN
+81 VMLALGLGALRN
-94 SLFLAVS
+94 SLFLAVI
-101 VGLISTGLG
+101 VGVVSTVLG
-110 FVFALLES
+110 FAFALLES
-118 RSTLWTRRLLA
+118 RSTLPTRRLLG
-129 PLSILPIIT
+129 PLSTLPIIT

-163 LSTNVFFGPL
+163 LSTNAFFGPL

-212 RWTLFRTILW
+212 RWTLFRTVLW
-222 PLMRPGLANAI
+222 PLMRPGVANAV

-268 FDQHEAAVYG
+268 FDQHEAAAYG
-278 VVLLV
+278 LVLLV

-307 PSGGRPTPLPLAT
+307 PSGGRPTPLPRAA
-320 DLVLTGVFLLF
+320 DLVLTSIFLLF
-331 TAVAALLYG
+331 AALAALLYG

-368 GVPVL
+368 GIPVL
-373 FDTMRLSLLAAIPS
+373 FDTMYLSLLAAIPS
-387 AGFGV
+387 AGLG
-392 PDRLPHLRHRFFGR
+392 LLIAYLTLRHRFFGR
-406 TALEFS
+406 TAFEFS

-479 LKAGTATTLR
+479 LKAGTVTTLR

-499 IITGL
+499 IVTGL

-528 VTVLILSWAEYGTIG
+528 VTILILSWAGYGTIG

-562 AQWLSRRRP
+562 AQWLVRRQ
-571 IGVTAGAVSR
+571 
-581 APEGGRPCRDSAS
+581 S
-594 VRGSTVTHRWTRR
+594 VDV
-607 SAASPRRDTTA
+607 SAA
-618 WRSRGSPASSSRRES
+618 G
-633 GGPAQASPRPRS
+633 
-645 GLTASCIV
+645 
-653 PATRRDLAHP
+653 
-663 DPAIRADAVGYV
+663 
-675 MDCLR
+675 
-680 FAAEIGA
+680 
-687 PLDADAAPRARPRL
+687 
-701 APARTRAEE
+701 
-710 WAWSVAGDAGRR
+710 
-722 PRGGAAAA
+722 
-730 SRSASSP
+730 

>member
-1 MLRASVLIQ
+1 MTAYRRDTIVWGLLTLAGFGCLPWERVGKAFFVLSWPHTGLARASGSWPLAVVGLAASAVILLGAVASGDRRGGRIVLATAGLGVAAALHHLISAGRPFGLGALLCLAGLLALAGIGLAQAGYVRGGAFVAAAILWTAGLIAIFILLPLLSMLRESVLIQ

-61 FGRWTRALAWGMGL
+61 FGRWTQALARGVGL

-110 FVFALLES
+110 FIFALLES

-152 RRGFVTHTLLG
+152 RRGFVTYTLLG

-212 RWTLFRTILW
+212 HWTLFRTVLW

-283 ITLTIFFLQR
+283 ITLTIFLLQR

-373 FDTMRLSLLAAIPS
+373 LDTMYLSLLAAIPS
-387 AGFGV
+387 AGLG
-392 PDRLPHLRHRFFGR
+392 LLIAYLTLRHRFFGR
-406 TALEFS
+406 TAFEFS

-479 LKAGTATTLR
+479 LKAGTVTTLR

-528 VTVLILSWAEYGTIG
+528 VTILILSWAGYGTIG

-562 AQWLSRRRP
+562 AQWLSRRP
-571 IGVTAGAVSR
+571 AADGSVTG
-581 APEGGRPCRDSAS
+581 
-594 VRGSTVTHRWTRR
+594 
-607 SAASPRRDTTA
+607 
-618 WRSRGSPASSSRRES
+618 
-633 GGPAQASPRPRS
+633 
-645 GLTASCIV
+645 
-653 PATRRDLAHP
+653 
-663 DPAIRADAVGYV
+663 
-675 MDCLR
+675 
-680 FAAEIGA
+680 
-687 PLDADAAPRARPRL
+687 
-701 APARTRAEE
+701 
-710 WAWSVAGDAGRR
+710 
-722 PRGGAAAA
+722 
-730 SRSASSP
+730 

>member
-1 MLRASVLIQ
+1 MIAYRRETILWSLLTLAAFAVLPWERVGRVFLALSWRQTGLGQIPSHWFLAPVGLAASLAILLAIRGSGSQKAGFLLLGLAVLGTLAGLLQLLVTGRAFGLGAMISLFGLLTLAGIGLAQAGLIRGGAFVGAGILWSAGLVILFILFPLLIMLQASLVIQ
-10 GHLTTTALRR
+10 GHITAAGLLR
-20 YLASPIFLLL
+20 YLRSPIFLLL
-30 RHPELPTDPIRW
+30 HHPELPLDPIRW
-42 GAGVGIVVGAA
+42 GTGVGIGA
-53 AVAGIRLI
+53 G
-61 FGRWTRALAWGMGL
+61 ALALVLSWRITRQ
-75 GVAAGL
+75 VDAGL
-81 VTMLALGLGALRN
+81 RWGVGIGAGAGLLTMLALGLGALRN
-94 SLFLAVS
+94 SLFLAVI
-101 VGLISTGLG
+101 VGLVSTSLG
-110 FVFALLES
+110 FAFALLES
-118 RSTLWTRRLLA
+118 RSQLWTRHLLG

-152 RRGFVTHTLLG
+152 RRGFITHTLLG
-163 LSTNVFFGPL
+163 LSTNAFFGPL

-191 VGVIHSLDV
+191 VGVIRSMDV
-200 SLEEAARTLRAD
+200 SLEEAAQTLRAD
-212 RWTLFRTILW
+212 RWTLFQTILW
-222 PLMRPGLANAI
+222 PLMRPGMANAI

-248 LLGGGVPFLPTE
+248 ILGGGIPFLPTE

-268 FDQHEAAVYG
+268 FDQHEAATYG
-278 VVLLV
+278 LILLL

-307 PSGGRPTPLPLAT
+307 PSAGRPTPLPLGP
-320 DLVLTGVFLLF
+320 DLVLTGAFLVFAL
-331 TAVAALLYG
+331 VATLLYG
-340 SILFGSFVKLW
+340 SIFFGSFVKLW
-351 GIDNTF
+351 GIDHTF
-357 TLKNYQDLMSH
+357 TLKNYQDLLSH
-368 GVPVL
+368 GIPVL
-373 FDTMRLSLLAAIPS
+373 LDTMRLSALAAFPS
-387 AGFGV
+387 AALGF
-392 PDRLPHLRHRFFGR
+392 LIAYLTLRHRFFGR

-436 LQLTGTGLII
+436 LQLTGTAAII
-446 ILAFIFRGM
+446 VLAFIFRGM

-466 TQLDPSLEEASST
+466 AQLDPSLEEVSTT

-499 IITGL
+499 ILTGL

-562 AQWLSRRRP
+562 AYWLGRRRLV
-571 IGVTAGAVSR
+571 GV
-581 APEGGRPCRDSAS
+581 E
-594 VRGSTVTHRWTRR
+594 
-607 SAASPRRDTTA
+607 
-618 WRSRGSPASSSRRES
+618 
-633 GGPAQASPRPRS
+633 
-645 GLTASCIV
+645 
-653 PATRRDLAHP
+653 
-663 DPAIRADAVGYV
+663 
-675 MDCLR
+675 
-680 FAAEIGA
+680 
-687 PLDADAAPRARPRL
+687 
-701 APARTRAEE
+701 
-710 WAWSVAGDAGRR
+710 
-722 PRGGAAAA
+722 AAAT
-730 SRSASSP
+730 

>member
-1 MLRASVLIQ
+1 MIAYRRETILWGLVSIGAFSLLPWERVGKAFLALSWSHTGVGRAWADWPLTIVGVAACLTILFAIAGGGGRLAGHLILGSSTVGFLVGLYQIVARGRAFGLGSLIAMFALLSLAGIGLAQAGCLRGGAFVGGGILWSAGLVILFILLPLSIMLQASIVIQ
-10 GHLTTTALRR
+10 GHLSGAGLVR
-20 YLASPIFLLL
+20 YLGSPIFLLL
-30 RHPELPTDPIRW
+30 RHPELAADPIRWGVGLGAAFAALAALLAYCSGQRALGLMRW
-42 GAGVGIVVGAA
+42 GAGVGVGAGCLTA
-53 AVAGIRLI
+53 
-61 FGRWTRALAWGMGL
+61 
-75 GVAAGL
+75 
-81 VTMLALGLGALRN
+81 LALGMGALRN
-94 SLFLAVS
+94 SLFLAVL
-101 VGLISTGLG
+101 VGVVSTSLG
-110 FVFALLES
+110 FAFAILES
-118 RSTLWTRRLLA
+118 RSTLPTRRLLA
-129 PLSILPIIT
+129 PFSVLPIIT

-152 RRGFVTHTLLG
+152 RRGFITHTLLG

-191 VGVIHSLDV
+191 VGTIHSLDV

-222 PLMRPGLANAI
+222 PLMRPGLANAM

-248 LLGGGVPFLPTE
+248 LLGGGAPFLPTE

-268 FDQHEAAVYG
+268 FDQQEAATYG
-278 VVLLV
+278 LILLA

-307 PSGGRPTPLPLAT
+307 PSGGRPTPLPFAT
-320 DLVLTGVFLLF
+320 DVALTGVFLAF
-331 TAVAALLYG
+331 AAVAALLYG
-340 SILFGSFVKLW
+340 SIFFGSFVKLW
-351 GIDNTF
+351 GIDHTF
-357 TLKNYQDLMSH
+357 TLKNYRDLMSH

-373 FDTMRLSLLAAIPS
+373 LDTMGLSVLAAFPS
-387 AGFGV
+387 AGLG
-392 PDRLPHLRHRFFGR
+392 LMIAYLTLRHRFLGR

-436 LQLTGTGLII
+436 LQLTGTGAII
-446 ILAFIFRGM
+446 VLAFIFRGM

-466 TQLDPSLEEASST
+466 TQLDPCLEEASAT

-489 RVVIPLIRSA
+489 RVVVPLIRTA

-562 AQWLSRRRP
+562 AQYLGRRQA
-571 IGVTAGAVSR
+571 IGLQPLRVESH
-581 APEGGRPCRDSAS
+581 SAS
-594 VRGSTVTHRWTRR
+594 
-607 SAASPRRDTTA
+607 
-618 WRSRGSPASSSRRES
+618 
-633 GGPAQASPRPRS
+633 
-645 GLTASCIV
+645 
-653 PATRRDLAHP
+653 
-663 DPAIRADAVGYV
+663 
-675 MDCLR
+675 
-680 FAAEIGA
+680 
-687 PLDADAAPRARPRL
+687 
-701 APARTRAEE
+701 
-710 WAWSVAGDAGRR
+710 
-722 PRGGAAAA
+722 
-730 SRSASSP
+730 

>member
-1 MLRASVLIQ
+1 MTTYRRETIVWGLVTVGAFTLLPWDRVGKAFLALSWSHTGLGRTPASWPLAVVGLAACLAILFAIVSAGTRLSGHLILAASTLGLLAGLYQLVAAGRAFGLGALVDLFGLLSLAGIGLAQAGYLRGGAFVGGGILWSAGLVIVFILFPLAIMLQASVVIQ
-10 GHLTTTALRR
+10 GHLTAAGLAR
-20 YLASPIFLLL
+20 YLRSPIFLLL
-30 RHPELPTDPIRW
+30 RHPELTTDPIRW
-42 GAGVGIVVGAA
+42 GAGAGVAFGVIAA
-53 AVAGIRLI
+53 ALARWRTRRLTLCL
-61 FGRWTRALAWGMGL
+61 GWGL
-75 GVAAGL
+75 GTGIGMDVL
-81 VTMLALGLGALRN
+81 VMMALGMGALRN
-94 SLFLAVS
+94 SLFLAVI
-101 VGLISTGLG
+101 VGVVSTGLG
-110 FVFALLES
+110 FAFALLES
-118 RSTLWTRRLLA
+118 RSTLPTRRLLA
-129 PLSILPIIT
+129 PFSVLPIIT

-152 RRGFVTHTLLG
+152 RRGFITHTLLG
-163 LSTNVFFGPL
+163 LSTNAFFGPL
-173 GVGVAQV
+173 GVGVAQI

-212 RWTLFRTILW
+212 RWTLFRTIVW
-222 PLMRPGLANAI
+222 PLTRPGLANAL

-248 LLGGGVPFLPTE
+248 LLGGGAPFLPTE

-268 FDQHEAAVYG
+268 FDQHEAATYG
-278 VVLLV
+278 LILLA

-307 PSGGRPTPLPLAT
+307 PSSGHPTFLPRGADLA
-320 DLVLTGVFLLF
+320 LTGVFLAF
-331 TAVAALLYG
+331 AGVAALLYG

-351 GIDNTF
+351 GIDHTF
-357 TLKNYQDLMSH
+357 TLKNYHDLMSH
-368 GVPVL
+368 GIPVL
-373 FDTMRLSLLAAIPS
+373 LDTMRLSVLAAFPS
-387 AGFGV
+387 AGLGF
-392 PDRLPHLRHRFFGR
+392 LIAYLTLRHRFIGR

-436 LQLTGTGLII
+436 LQLTGTGAII
-446 ILAFIFRGM
+446 VLAFIFRGM

-489 RVVIPLIRSA
+489 RVVVPLIRSA
-499 IITGL
+499 ILTGL

-562 AQWLSRRRP
+562 AQWLARRQP
-571 IGVTAGAVSR
+571 SGV
-581 APEGGRPCRDSAS
+581 SA
-594 VRGSTVTHRWTRR
+594 
-607 SAASPRRDTTA
+607 
-618 WRSRGSPASSSRRES
+618 
-633 GGPAQASPRPRS
+633 
-645 GLTASCIV
+645 LT
-653 PATRRDLAHP
+653 
-663 DPAIRADAVGYV
+663 
-675 MDCLR
+675 
-680 FAAEIGA
+680 
-687 PLDADAAPRARPRL
+687 
-701 APARTRAEE
+701 
-710 WAWSVAGDAGRR
+710 
-722 PRGGAAAA
+722 
-730 SRSASSP
+730 

>member
-1 MLRASVLIQ
+1 MIAYRRETILWSLLTLGAFAVLPWERVGKAFLTLSWPQTGLGQIGSHWPLALVALAAFLAILLALRGSGSQKAGRLILALATLGTLAALFQLFMTGRAFGLGAMISLFGLLTLAGIGLAQAGLIRGGAFVGAGILWAAGLVILFILLPLFTMLQASVVIQ
-10 GHLTTTALRR
+10 GRLTTAGLVR
-20 YLASPIFLLL
+20 YVQSPIFLLL
-30 RHPELPTDPIRW
+30 RHPQLPFDPIRW
-42 GAGVGIVVGAA
+42 GTGVAIATGV
-53 AVAGIRLI
+53 
-61 FGRWTRALAWGMGL
+61 
-75 GVAAGL
+75 VAAGL
-81 VTMLALGLGALRN
+81 AWLLTRRILPGLTWGASLGAGAGLLTLLGLGIGALRN
-94 SLFLAVS
+94 SLFLAVF
-101 VGLISTGLG
+101 VGVISTSLG
-110 FVFALLES
+110 FAFALLES
-118 RSTLWTRRLLA
+118 RSRLWTRRLLG

-152 RRGFVTHTLLG
+152 RRGFITHTLLG
-163 LSTNVFFGPL
+163 LSTNAFFGPL

-191 VGVIHSLDV
+191 VGVIHSMDV
-200 SLEEAARTLRAD
+200 SLEEAAQTLRAD
-212 RWTLFRTILW
+212 RWTLLCTVIW

-268 FDQHEAAVYG
+268 FDQHEAATYG
-278 VVLLV
+278 LVLLA

-307 PSGGRPTPLPLAT
+307 PSGGRPTQLPLGLDVA
-320 DLVLTGVFLLF
+320 LTGLFLVFAGL
-331 TAVAALLYG
+331 AALLYG

-351 GIDNTF
+351 GIDHTF
-357 TLKNYQDLMSH
+357 TLKHYHDLMSH

-373 FDTMRLSLLAAIPS
+373 LDTMRLSLLAALPS
-387 AGFGV
+387 AGLGF
-392 PDRLPHLRHRFFGR
+392 LIAYLTLRHRFFGR

-431 FNAGA
+431 FNAGV
-436 LQLTGTGLII
+436 LQLTGTAAII
-446 ILAFIFRGM
+446 VLAFIFRGM

-460 SGVAAL
+460 SGIAAL
-466 TQLDPSLEEASST
+466 TQLDPSLEEVSTT

-499 IITGL
+499 ILTGL

-550 LLILVLAACILP
+550 LLILVLAVCILP
-562 AQWLSRRRP
+562 AHWLGRRR
-571 IGVTAGAVSR
+571 
-581 APEGGRPCRDSAS
+581 
-594 VRGSTVTHRWTRR
+594 
-607 SAASPRRDTTA
+607 
-618 WRSRGSPASSSRRES
+618 
-633 GGPAQASPRPRS
+633 
-645 GLTASCIV
+645 
-653 PATRRDLAHP
+653 
-663 DPAIRADAVGYV
+663 AVGV
-675 MDCLR
+675 
-680 FAAEIGA
+680 E
-687 PLDADAAPRARPRL
+687 
-701 APARTRAEE
+701 
-710 WAWSVAGDAGRR
+710 
-722 PRGGAAAA
+722 AAAT
-730 SRSASSP
+730 

>member
-1 MLRASVLIQ
+1 MTAYRRETIFWAALTLGAFALLPWERVGKAFLAWSWSSTGLTLVPTAWPLLAVGLAAALAVPVGLSGQGNRRAGAALLALSALGALAGLYQLARAGHAFGLGGLVSLFGLLTLTGIGLAQAGYVRGGAFVAAAILWTGGLVSIFILFPLLSMLQAGVVIQ
-10 GHLTTTALRR
+10 GHLTTAGLRR
-20 YLASPIFLLL
+20 YLTSPIFVLL

-42 GAGVGIVVGAA
+42 GTGVGIAVGATA
-53 AVAGIRLI
+53 IMGMRLVY
-61 FGRWTRALAWGMGL
+61 GRWARAFVWGV
-75 GVAAGL
+75 GVGMAAG
-81 VTMLALGLGALRN
+81 VITMLGLGLGALRN
-94 SLFLAVS
+94 SLFLAVA
-101 VGLISTGLG
+101 VGVISTGLG
-110 FVFALLES
+110 FIFALLES

-129 PLSILPIIT
+129 PFSILPIIT

-152 RRGFVTHTLLG
+152 RRGFITYTLLG

-278 VVLLV
+278 LVLLV
-283 ITLTIFFLQR
+283 ITLTIFILQR
-293 YWLGRRSYVTVTGK
+293 YWLGKRSYVTVTGK
-307 PSGGRPTPLPLAT
+307 PSGGRPTPLPLAA
-320 DLVLTGVFLLF
+320 DLTLTSVFLLF

-351 GIDNTF
+351 GINNTF
-357 TLKNYQDLMSH
+357 TLQNYQDLMSH

-373 FDTMRLSLLAAIPS
+373 LDTMRLSLLAAIPS
-387 AGFGV
+387 AILGFLV
-392 PDRLPHLRHRFFGR
+392 AYLTLRHRFVGR

-489 RVVIPLIRSA
+489 RVVLPLVRSA
-499 IITGL
+499 LITGF

-528 VTVLILSWAEYGTIG
+528 VTVLILSWVGYGTIG

-550 LLILVLAACILP
+550 LLIVVLAACILP
-562 AQWLSRRRP
+562 AQWLGRRRA
-571 IGVTAGAVSR
+571 IGVT
-581 APEGGRPCRDSAS
+581 
-594 VRGSTVTHRWTRR
+594 
-607 SAASPRRDTTA
+607 
-618 WRSRGSPASSSRRES
+618 
-633 GGPAQASPRPRS
+633 
-645 GLTASCIV
+645 
-653 PATRRDLAHP
+653 
-663 DPAIRADAVGYV
+663 
-675 MDCLR
+675 
-680 FAAEIGA
+680 
-687 PLDADAAPRARPRL
+687 
-701 APARTRAEE
+701 
-710 WAWSVAGDAGRR
+710 
-722 PRGGAAAA
+722 GGA
-730 SRSASSP
+730 

>member
-1 MLRASVLIQ
+1 MTAYRQETIFWAALTLASFALLPWERIGKAFLAWSWSSTGLALVPTAWPLLAVGLVAASAIPIGVCGQGTRRAGATLLAASTLGVMAGLYQLASAGHAFGLGGLVCLLGLLTLLGIGLAQAGHVRGGAFVAAAILWTGGLVAIFILFPLLSMLQAGVVIQ
-10 GHLTTTALRR
+10 GHLTAAGLRR
-20 YLASPIFLLL
+20 YLTSPIFLLL

-42 GAGVGIVVGAA
+42 GTGLGIAVGAA
-53 AVAGIRLI
+53 ALIGARLAC
-61 FGRWTRALAWGMGL
+61 GRWARALAWGIGL
-75 GVAAGL
+75 GIGAGL
-81 VTMLALGLGALRN
+81 LTMLALGLGALRN
-94 SLFLAVS
+94 SLFLAVA
-101 VGLISTGLG
+101 VGVISTGLG
-110 FVFALLES
+110 FIFALLES

-129 PLSILPIIT
+129 PFSILPIIT

-152 RRGFVTHTLLG
+152 RRGFITYTLLG

-278 VVLLV
+278 LVLLV
-283 ITLTIFFLQR
+283 ITLTIFVLQR

-320 DLVLTGVFLLF
+320 DLALTSVFLLF

-351 GIDNTF
+351 GINNTF
-357 TLKNYQDLMSH
+357 TLQNYQDLMSH

-373 FDTMRLSLLAAIPS
+373 LDTMRLSLLAAIPS
-387 AGFGV
+387 AVLGFLV
-392 PDRLPHLRHRFFGR
+392 AYLTLRHRFVGR

-489 RVVIPLIRSA
+489 RVVLPLVRSA
-499 IITGL
+499 LITGF

-528 VTVLILSWAEYGTIG
+528 VTVLILSWVGYGTIG

-550 LLILVLAACILP
+550 LLIVVLAACILP
-562 AQWLSRRRP
+562 AQWLGRRRT
-571 IGVTAGAVSR
+571 IGVTAGA
-581 APEGGRPCRDSAS
+581 
-594 VRGSTVTHRWTRR
+594 
-607 SAASPRRDTTA
+607 
-618 WRSRGSPASSSRRES
+618 
-633 GGPAQASPRPRS
+633 
-645 GLTASCIV
+645 
-653 PATRRDLAHP
+653 
-663 DPAIRADAVGYV
+663 
-675 MDCLR
+675 
-680 FAAEIGA
+680 
-687 PLDADAAPRARPRL
+687 
-701 APARTRAEE
+701 
-710 WAWSVAGDAGRR
+710 
-722 PRGGAAAA
+722 
-730 SRSASSP
+730 